1 MELHQYFFGLIVS
14 IGLIHLATIAVQ
26 HIGAFRSKRSLVDKN
41 SLAKP
46 GERDDWYVF
55 FHCAD
60 LLGKEPTSTLTDRA
74 THEKPAAALPC
85 TQANK
90 LSARLRARL

>member
-1 MELHQYFFGLIVS
+1 MELNQYFFGLIVS
-14 IGLIHLATIAVQ
+14 IGLIHLASVAVQ
-26 HIGAFRSKRSLVDKN
+26 YIGAFRSKRSLVDKN

-46 GERDDWYVF
+46 GERGDWYVF

-60 LLGKEPTSTLTDRA
+60 LLGKEPTSTSLDRSK
-74 THEKPAAALPC
+74 HEQPAAALPC

-90 LSARLRARL
+90 QSARLRARL